1 MVKLTFGSSVPV
13 SSNNGETS
21 DYDSE
26 HHDGEPRSGE
36 KYPQIVRLQT
46 SNAASPQRTI
56 RFIKFDDENNDSD
69 SSMSLSILKLFG
81 HFFHYFFLSF

>member
-13 SSNNGETS
+13 STNNGETS

-46 SNAASPQRTI
+46 SHVGNSQRTI
-56 RFIKFDDENNDSD
+56 RFIKFDDENSDSD
-69 SSMSLSILKLFG
+69 SGNTLIVA
-81 HFFHYFFLSF
+81 